1 MKISEGFAEVG
12 KLMSSDFEPVVI
24 KRSVSHD
31 EITPSESPVPAASAQ
46 PAAKKAK
53 KEKDPNAPKRP
64 LNAYFLFQRDQRAH
78 LKSTQPD
85 LPYAES
91 NKLMNEAWEKMSSE
105 ERAKYENEAKVL
117 LEAYNKEF
125 KAYKEGTLAEPIKT
139 EAVKAETAKAE
150 ISESPSS
157 QSLDVPVASQSSST
171 ETPKKKKKKQKH
183 REGNESE
190 SPSKSS
196 Q

>member
-1 MKISEGFAEVG
+1 
-12 KLMSSDFEPVVI
+12 MSSDLEPVVI
-24 KRSVSHD
+24 KRSVSYD
-31 EITPSESPVPAASAQ
+31 EITPSESPVPAAATSAASAQ

-85 LPYAES
+85 LPFAES

-105 ERAKYENEAKVL
+105 ERSKYENEAKSL

-125 KAYKEGTLAEPIKT
+125 KAHKEGTLAEPVKT
-139 EAVKAETAKAE
+139 EAVVNESVKAETAKAE

-157 QSLDVPVASQSSST
+157 QSLDLPVASQSSST

-190 SPSKSS
+190 SSSKSS

>member
-1 MKISEGFAEVG
+1 
-12 KLMSSDFEPVVI
+12 MSSDLEPVVI
-24 KRSVSHD
+24 KRSVSYD
-31 EITPSESPVPAASAQ
+31 EITPSESPVPTASTSSAAVSVQ

-105 ERAKYENEAKVL
+105 ERTKYENEAKAL

-125 KAYKEGTLAEPIKT
+125 KAYKEGALAEPVKT
-139 EAVKAETAKAE
+139 ESVKAETAKAE
-150 ISESPSS
+150 ISESPNA
-157 QSLDVPVASQSSST
+157 QSLDLPVASQSSST

-183 REGNESE
+183 REDNESE